1 MQKWK
6 QLYQILT
13 NSVSF
18 IMALINTV
26 DYETRRCY
34 QQNRQKNPL
43 PSSYFSSSI
52 IQFTSRDQNNLII
65 MYRLPNVHEQDSPL
79 AAFLKIHSCKLAK
92 FLVSILDPLTRNQ
105 LSVKQIMFTSSHCYS
120 LSNSNK
126 LSTLISF

>member
-1 MQKWK
+1 M
-6 QLYQILT
+6 
-13 NSVSF
+13 
-18 IMALINTV
+18 MALINTV

-34 QQNRQKNPL
+34 QQNSQKNPL

-52 IQFTSRDQNNLII
+52 IIHFTSRDQNNLII

-79 AAFLKIHSCKLAK
+79 AAFLKIHSYNLAK
-92 FLVSILDPLTRNQ
+92 FLVSILDTLTRNQ

-126 LSTLISF
+126 LSTLISLI

>member
-1 MQKWK
+1 
-6 QLYQILT
+6 
-13 NSVSF
+13 
-18 IMALINTV
+18 MALINTV

-34 QQNRQKNPL
+34 KQNRQKNPL

-65 MYRLPNVHEQDSPL
+65 MYRLPNVHEQDFPL
-79 AAFLKIHSCKLAK
+79 AAFLKINSCNLAK

-120 LSNSNK
+120 LSNSKNP
-126 LSTLISF
+126 SH

>member
-1 MQKWK
+1 
-6 QLYQILT
+6 
-13 NSVSF
+13 
-18 IMALINTV
+18 MALINTV

-65 MYRLPNVHEQDSPL
+65 MHRLPNVHEQDSPL
-79 AAFLKIHSCKLAK
+79 AAFLKIHLCNLAK

-105 LSVKQIMFTSSHCYS
+105 LSVK
-120 LSNSNK
+120 
-126 LSTLISF
+126 